1 MSSTIKGVSFCGE
14 VNQKGGDHFEPAM
27 MSDAGMRPV
36 AMHRPRGV
44 AAGAV
49 VRAQPVTETSL
60 MESGE
65 SYKYTRRLKFLYIIH
80 YFKFKGYI

>member
-1 MSSTIKGVSFCGE
+1 
-14 VNQKGGDHFEPAM
+14 M

-36 AMHRPRGV
+36 SMNRPRGA

-60 MESGE
+60 MESGKTKMI
-65 SYKYTRRLKFLYIIH
+65 SKPILSDW
-80 YFKFKGYI
+80 

>member
-1 MSSTIKGVSFCGE
+1 
-14 VNQKGGDHFEPAM
+14 M

-60 MESGE
+60 MESGMMCCKE
-65 SYKYTRRLKFLYIIH
+65 KSSYMVSHLFTNNNRFVKCL
-80 YFKFKGYI
+80 

>member
-1 MSSTIKGVSFCGE
+1 
-14 VNQKGGDHFEPAM
+14 M

-36 AMHRPRGV
+36 SMNRPRGA

-60 MESGE
+60 MESGMYSPYLNPASGINRE
-65 SYKYTRRLKFLYIIH
+65 NITIFS
-80 YFKFKGYI
+80 

>member
-1 MSSTIKGVSFCGE
+1 
-14 VNQKGGDHFEPAM
+14 M

-36 AMHRPRGV
+36 SMNRPRGA

-60 MESGE
+60 MESGMLRKQLE
-65 SYKYTRRLKFLYIIH
+65 CYSGITFLSLKSF
-80 YFKFKGYI
+80 

>member
-1 MSSTIKGVSFCGE
+1 
-14 VNQKGGDHFEPAM
+14 M

-36 AMHRPRGV
+36 SMNRPRGT

-60 MESGE
+60 MESGRGKI
-65 SYKYTRRLKFLYIIH
+65 SSKSILSDW
-80 YFKFKGYI
+80 

>member
-1 MSSTIKGVSFCGE
+1 
-14 VNQKGGDHFEPAM
+14 M

-36 AMHRPRGV
+36 SMNRPRGT

-60 MESGE
+60 MESGRVKI
-65 SYKYTRRLKFLYIIH
+65 SSKSILSDW
-80 YFKFKGYI
+80 

>member
-1 MSSTIKGVSFCGE
+1 MSSTIKGVSCFGE
-14 VNQKGGDHFEPAM
+14 VTQKIGDHFEPAM

-65 SYKYTRRLKFLYIIH
+65 SHKYTRRFKFLCIIN
-80 YFKFKGYI
+80 

>member
-1 MSSTIKGVSFCGE
+1 
-14 VNQKGGDHFEPAM
+14 M

-36 AMHRPRGV
+36 SMNRPRGA

-60 MESGE
+60 MESGRINM
-65 SYKYTRRLKFLYIIH
+65 SLKSILCD
-80 YFKFKGYI
+80 

>member
-1 MSSTIKGVSFCGE
+1 
-14 VNQKGGDHFEPAM
+14 M

-60 MESGE
+60 MESGMMCCKE
-65 SYKYTRRLKFLYIIH
+65 KKFLY
-80 YFKFKGYI
+80 G